1 MHHRTSRNVARKGN
15 GGTCPRLP
23 SYPKKFIS
31 QIFVDLICDSCIPQ
45 YRTPQVEFKTK
56 QKSSSS
62 VRSIVLYPTLKIV
75 PPHACLRGQ
84 LSIITIMLTSSYCPP
99 TILPAPNYCSP
110 RACTTLPQQ
119 LYIHCVQKKQ
129 PLMLS
134 IITPAILGWFFNTFY
149 INRNS
154 NKCSTTHIFNGLMTS

>member
-1 MHHRTSRNVARKGN
+1 VHHRTSRNVARKGN

-119 LYIHCVQKKQ
+119 LYIHCVQKKTATHVVDYNSGNSWLIFFIHFISIETGINALQ
-129 PLMLS
+129 HTYLM
-134 IITPAILGWFFNTFY
+134 A
-149 INRNS
+149 
-154 NKCSTTHIFNGLMTS
+154 